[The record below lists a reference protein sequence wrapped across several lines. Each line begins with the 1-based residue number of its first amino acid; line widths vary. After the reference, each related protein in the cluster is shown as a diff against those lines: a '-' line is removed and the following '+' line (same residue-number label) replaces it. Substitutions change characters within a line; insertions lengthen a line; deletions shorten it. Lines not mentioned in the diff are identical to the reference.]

1 MEKSI
6 LNQFRLTVQEKG
18 LGLYGINIYQK
29 GKGEVSHFWR
39 SNDKVCLYSGSK
51 TFTSIA
57 IGICQDQ
64 GLLKITDNVLSFFL
78 EYKEIA
84 TYNSENITI
93 RDLLHMS
100 SGKKEFYF
108 VGDEERMRK
117 NDWAKL
123 FFSDPMKGKEGAEF
137 FYSNACTY
145 MLSRIVEKVSGVTLR
160 NFLMPYLFNPLEIS
174 NPQWH
179 NCPGGHTL
187 GATELF
193 LTNEDFSKLGLVLLN
208 GGKYKDTQ
216 IVSEEYIKAAI
227 NDTISTSNWGFGDSE
242 SNKGYGYQLW
252 LCSYPGAYRADG
264 MYGQFCIVFPN
275 KEAVITVTSH
285 QENNANDILRAIYKD
300 IIPYLG
306 A

>member
-1 MEKSI
+1 MKESI
-6 LNQFRLTVQEKG
+6 LNQCRLSVQEKG
-18 LGLYGINIYQK
+18 LGLYGINVYQK
-29 GKGEVSHFWR
+29 DKGEVSHFWR
-39 SNDKVCLYSGSK
+39 AKEDKVCLYSGSK

-57 IGICQDQ
+57 IGICQDL
-64 GLLKITDNVLSFFL
+64 GLLKITDTVLSFFT
-78 EYKEIA
+78 EYKDIA
-84 TYNSENITI
+84 TSNSENIKI

-108 VGDEERMRK
+108 AGDEERMRI
-117 NDWAKL
+117 NDWAEL
-123 FFSDPMKGKEGAEF
+123 FFSDQMQGEEGAEF

-145 MLSRIVEKVSGVTLR
+145 MLSRIVEKVAGVTLR
-160 NFLMPYLFNPLEIS
+160 DFLMPYLFNPLEIF

-179 NCPGGHTL
+179 SCPGGHTL

-208 GGKYKDTQ
+208 GGKYKNKQ
-216 IVSEEYIKAAI
+216 IVSEEYIKASI
-227 NDTISTSNWGFGDSE
+227 TDTIGTSNWNFEDSE

-264 MYGQFCIVFPN
+264 KYGQFCIVFPD

-300 IIPYLG
+300 IIPYLD
-306 A
+306 

>member
-1 MEKSI
+1 MKESI
-6 LNQFRLTVQEKG
+6 LNQFRITVQEKK
-18 LGLYGINIYQK
+18 LGIYGINIYQK
-29 GKGEVSHFWR
+29 GKGEISHFWR

-51 TFTSIA
+51 TFTSMA

-64 GLLKITDNVLSFFL
+64 GLLKLTDIVLSFFP
-78 EYKEIA
+78 EYKDIA
-84 TYNSENITI
+84 ATNSGNIKI

-108 VGDEERMRK
+108 AGDEERMRI

-123 FFSDPMKGKEGAEF
+123 FFSDPMKGDEGAQF

-160 NFLMPYLFNPLEIS
+160 DFLMPHLFNPLEIF

-179 NCPGGHTL
+179 SCPGGHTL

-193 LTNEDFSKLGLVLLN
+193 LSNKDFSKLGLVLLN
-208 GGKYKDTQ
+208 GGKYNDKQ
-216 IVSEEYIKAAI
+216 IVSEEYIKASRT
-227 NDTISTSNWGFGDSE
+227 DTISTENCGFEDSE

-252 LCSYPGAYRADG
+252 LCSYPEAYRADG
-264 MYGQFCIVFPN
+264 MYGQFCIVFPD

-300 IIPYLG
+300 IIPYLD
-306 A
+306 